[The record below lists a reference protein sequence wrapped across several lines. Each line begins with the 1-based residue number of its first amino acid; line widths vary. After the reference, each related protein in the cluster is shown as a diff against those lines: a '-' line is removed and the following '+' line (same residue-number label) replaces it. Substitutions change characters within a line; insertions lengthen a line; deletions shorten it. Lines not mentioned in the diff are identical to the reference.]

1 MSHRTISVIAADA
14 RSREVQRLTSDILG
28 AWPGFSDAPE
38 VQATTLIDAA
48 RQSDTVAG
56 AAVLAFL
63 DNAFD
68 PELAKLVDALEQRL
82 TPLVVVAPA
91 PAGQPNPS
99 LGRTVLFAPDTAPAS
114 VIAAMLHT
122 LLARQPFVDD
132 LRSEIRLS
140 QRFQGGLR
148 EEMSK
153 MHEEMQLAGR
163 VQREFLP
170 HALPKID
177 GADFEVFFRPC
188 GYVSGDIYD
197 VVRLDDRHAGFVLA
211 DAVGHG
217 VPAALMTMVLTRAL
231 PMIDHVDD
239 GPTLVQPAD
248 ALRRLNHALIRGQG
262 ETSRFA
268 TAVYGVIDAQE
279 RRVTIAGAGHP
290 PPLRITPRTTREVIT
305 EGPLLGVFADAT
317 FNQVEFT
324 LEEDEVLVLY
334 SDGFETAFPTPAE
347 KDLDRRVPTSVYIEH
362 FRQLAVERE
371 RAGLAEA
378 MRLLSDSIDLQAGSL
393 HQVDDLSALVIAPA
407 PTPAA
412 GSAVEPGSDRAAA

>member
-1 MSHRTISVIAADA
+1 MSTRTISVIAADA
-14 RSREVQRLTSDILG
+14 RTREVQRLTSEVLS
-28 AWPGFSDAPE
+28 AWPSFSDAPE
-38 VQATTLIDAA
+38 VQATTLAEASRDGDRI
-48 RQSDTVAG
+48 AG
-56 AAVLAFL
+56 AAVLVL
-63 DNAFD
+63 LENAYD
-68 PELAKLVDALEQRL
+68 PELMQLVDILEQRL
-82 TPLVVVAPA
+82 TPMVVVAPA
-91 PAGQPNPS
+91 SSDRPAPQ
-99 LGRTVLFAPDTAPAS
+99 LGRTVLFAPDSAPATT
-114 VIAAMLHT
+114 IAAMLHT
-122 LLARQPFVDD
+122 LLERQPFIDD

-170 HALPKID
+170 HSLPKID
-177 GADFEVFFRPC
+177 GAEFEVFFRPC

-231 PMIDHVDD
+231 PMIDHFDD

-248 ALRRLNHALIRGQG
+248 ALRRLNQALIRGQG

-268 TAVYGVIDAQE
+268 TAVYGVIDAHE

-324 LEEDEVLVLY
+324 LDEDEVLVLY

-347 KDLDRRVPTSVYIEH
+347 KDLDRRVPTSVYIDH
-362 FRQLAVERE
+362 FRQIAQDRQRSGLPEAV
-371 RAGLAEA
+371 
-378 MRLLSDSIDLQAGSL
+378 RLLADSIDLQAGSL

-407 PTPAA
+407 ARA
-412 GSAVEPGSDRAAA
+412 GAGVGGADRAAA

>member
-1 MSHRTISVIAADA
+1 MSQRTISVIAADA

-38 VQATTLIDAA
+38 VQATTLAEA
-48 RQSDTVAG
+48 GRQSDAVAG
-56 AAVLAFL
+56 AAVLAFV

-68 PELAKLVDALEQRL
+68 PDLAKLVDALEQRL
-82 TPLVVVAPA
+82 TPVVVVAPA
-91 PAGQPNPS
+91 PTGQPDPS
-99 LGRTVLFAPDTAPAS
+99 LGRTVLFAPDNAPAS

-122 LLARQPFVDD
+122 LLARQSFIED

-231 PMIDHVDD
+231 PMIDHFDD

-248 ALRRLNHALIRGQG
+248 ALRRLNQALIRGQG

-268 TAVYGVIDAQE
+268 TAVYGVIDAHE

-290 PPLRITPRTTREVIT
+290 PPLRISTRTTREVIT
-305 EGPLLGVFADAT
+305 EGPLLGVFADAS

-324 LEEDEVLVLY
+324 LDEDEVLVLY

-347 KDLDRRVPTSVYIEH
+347 KDLDRRVPTSAYIEH
-362 FRQLAVERE
+362 FRQIARDCERTGLSEAV
-371 RAGLAEA
+371 
-378 MRLLSDSIDLQAGSL
+378 RLLADAIDLQAGSL
-393 HQVDDLSALVIAPA
+393 HQVDDLSALVVAPSPRRA
-407 PTPAA
+407 SGELSP
-412 GSAVEPGSDRAAA
+412 SDANRAAA

>member
-1 MSHRTISVIAADA
+1 MSTRTISVIAADA
-14 RSREVQRLTSDILG
+14 RAREVQRLTSDVLS
-28 AWPGFSDAPE
+28 AWPAFSDAPE
-38 VQATTLIDAA
+38 VQATTLAEASRDGDRI
-48 RQSDTVAG
+48 AG
-56 AAVLAFL
+56 SAVLVLLEDAY
-63 DNAFD
+63 DA
-68 PELAKLVDALEQRL
+68 ELMLLVDTLEQRL
-82 TPLVVVAPA
+82 TPMVVVAPA
-91 PAGQPNPS
+91 SADRPAPQ
-99 LGRTVLFAPDTAPAS
+99 LGRTVLFAPDNAPAAT
-114 VIAAMLHT
+114 IAAMLHT
-122 LLARQPFVDD
+122 LLERQPFIDD

-170 HALPKID
+170 HSLPKID
-177 GADFEVFFRPC
+177 GAEFEVFFRPC

-231 PMIDHVDD
+231 PMIDHFDD

-248 ALRRLNHALIRGQG
+248 ALRRLNQALIRGQG

-268 TAVYGVIDAQE
+268 TAVYGVIDAHE

-324 LEEDEVLVLY
+324 LDEDEVLVLY

-347 KDLDRRVPTSVYIEH
+347 KDLDRRVPTSAYIDH
-362 FRQLAVERE
+362 FRQIAQDRE
-371 RAGLAEA
+371 RSGLPEA
-378 MRLLSDSIDLQAGSL
+378 VRLLADAIDLQAGSL

-407 PTPAA
+407 PRKGVGVGGA
-412 GSAVEPGSDRAAA
+412 DRAAA